1 MNDAK
6 YFIIGPGAGDLL
18 GRRVPETAITFEST
32 REFDLWRQGKTSGE
46 LAPTIEVD
54 VRAALREI
62 RHPRTDLQ
70 GEVLAIIET
79 LCQRRTV
86 PARVQD
92 LVRSERSR
100 SSFYRTWRE
109 AIPEPPKQFLD
120 RVGLLYAR
128 RLIEQQGLSRKEAAY
143 LAGYGS
149 TWLMGQAILRRAERN
164 AGISRHDAAEKS
176 DLC

>member
-1 MNDAK
+1 MDDAR
-6 YFIIGPGAGDLL
+6 YFLIGPGAGDLM
-18 GRRVPETAITFEST
+18 GRRVPETVITFEST
-32 REFDLWRQGKTSGE
+32 REFDLWRQGQTSGE

-62 RHPRTDLQ
+62 RRPRADLD
-70 GEVLAIIET
+70 GEVLAFIDA
-79 LCQRRTV
+79 LCKRRIV
-86 PARVQD
+86 PARVED
-92 LVRSERSR
+92 LIPSDRSR
-100 SSFYRTWRE
+100 SSFYRAWSK

-120 RVGLLYAR
+120 RVRLLYAR

-164 AGISRHDAAEKS
+164 AGISRHDAAEEI
-176 DLC
+176 